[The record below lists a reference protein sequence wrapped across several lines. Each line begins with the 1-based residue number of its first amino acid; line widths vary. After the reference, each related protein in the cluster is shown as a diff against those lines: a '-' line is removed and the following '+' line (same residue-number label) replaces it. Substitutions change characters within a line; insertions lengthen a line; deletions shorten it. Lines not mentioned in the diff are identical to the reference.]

1 MTTEPD
7 EQLPVDQILFIA
19 EIPYESGAIRFRYS
33 RILSEDGTR
42 WMRHGLF
49 VEYHETGAVA
59 SEVEYVRGIEHGV
72 CRDYHPNG
80 VLAAE
85 GQYHEGKEHG
95 LWRFWSEDGREERAC
110 MYRNGAETD
119 A

>member
-7 EQLPVDQILFIA
+7 EQLPADQILFIA

-33 RILSEDGTR
+33 RILSEVGTR
-42 WMRHGLF
+42 WIR
-49 VEYHETGAVA
+49 
-59 SEVEYVRGIEHGV
+59 VRGIEHGV
-72 CRDYHPNG
+72 CRDYYPNG

-85 GQYHEGKEHG
+85 GKYHEGKEHG

-110 MYRNGAETD
+110 IYRNGVETD